1 MLRTITATAL
11 LAAAA
16 TANDPSGSWL
26 SYAEWTDPNG
36 GRITALNTSWTV
48 PTNPTS
54 TYGSNAPGWWF
65 GVQTAAGDG
74 ALIQPILAYGYQG
87 SEYTMFNGCFD
98 WTDGSW
104 HTSEEKYTVQ
114 PGDLITS
121 SVTYKEDNSYDMM
134 ISSNGKS
141 ITTNYKI
148 ESAQTGNESTAYFV
162 LEHQPDHCSAYPADG
177 KMTFSDIYMEV
188 DGVEVKDAKWA
199 AKQEQPMCD
208 SKAVVVDASTI
219 SFTWDPT
226 KATAA
231 KDRVAP
237 VMGTKAKWGPL
248 TPDPARVTSWRPPT
262 TAADS
267 TASANTTNTS
277 VCWKG
282 SYGRGVGKPIS
293 SCDASK
299 GLEKSGE
306 LCYPVCKTAS
316 PSYYGIGP
324 VCWEHCRSGYVD
336 EGALCRESGSI
347 KTYAKKSYGRG
358 AGYPLTCAAGQQED
372 ASLCYPPCNTG
383 FYGVGPVCWESCP
396 TKDPVSGGALCC
408 VDGPTCSAKIKALA
422 GGLPLAIAKA
432 ILAGKDVKAVIQAV
446 IDAINAVLGFVMP
459 LCSTLEG

>member
-74 ALIQPILAYGYQG
+74 ALIQPILAYGYEG

-121 SVTYKEDNSYDMM
+121 SVTYKDDNSYDMM

-199 AKQEQPMCD
+199 AKQERPMCD

-237 VMGTKAKWGPL
+237 VVGTKAKWGPHTAEIL
-248 TPDPARVTSWRPPT
+248 TLTERTDMSAAEFLVIAAAANQTHYGCAPCMSDEVSIQIQGVT
-262 TAADS
+262 
-267 TASANTTNTS
+267 
-277 VCWKG
+277 
-282 SYGRGVGKPIS
+282 
-293 SCDASK
+293 
-299 GLEKSGE
+299 
-306 LCYPVCKTAS
+306 
-316 PSYYGIGP
+316 GP
-324 VCWEHCRSGYVD
+324 VCVPKCTGTTCPTD
-336 EGALCRESGSI
+336 KPAGASATPQCALQSSTGDKYCALICSPSVEMLKYPVFKR
-347 KTYAKKSYGRG
+347 AADAQCG
-358 AGYPLTCAAGQQED
+358 AGQ
-372 ASLCYPPCNTG
+372 
-383 FYGVGPVCWESCP
+383 SC
-396 TKDPVSGGALCC
+396 
-408 VDGPTCSAKIKALA
+408 
-422 GGLPLAIAKA
+422 KA
-432 ILAGKDVKAVIQAV
+432 IQTVGICTC
-446 IDAINAVLGFVMP
+446 DA
-459 LCSTLEG
+459 